1 MKPVLIAFILCIA
14 LSLNAQVFF
23 EDVEFVTPA
32 GKIVTSISGELFKN
46 CIPEKP
52 ADWN

>member
-23 EDVEFVTPA
+23 EDVEFVTA
-32 GKIVTSISGELFKN
+32 GKIVTSISGELFK
-46 CIPEKP
+46 ILYS
-52 ADWN
+52 